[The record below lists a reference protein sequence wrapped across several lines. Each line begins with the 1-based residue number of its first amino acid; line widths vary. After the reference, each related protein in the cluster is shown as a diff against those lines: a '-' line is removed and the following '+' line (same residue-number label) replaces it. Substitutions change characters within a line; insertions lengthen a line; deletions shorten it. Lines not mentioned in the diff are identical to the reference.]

1 MALGNQES
9 VNLHHMAWLTH
20 RQDSIGLSLLLPG
33 PFMHSLHGR

>member
-1 MALGNQES
+1 MAPGNQES
-9 VNLHHMAWLTH
+9 VNLHHMAWFAH